1 MSAIYATRPL
11 GTGLDTAVQAISRA
25 QDRFSGASAQIA
37 REGVSRSEPSGARE
51 TQKPKPL
58 AQTPP
63 NPGPPGGARPAD
75 LAEAMVNQ
83 NMAVHDLAA
92 NVKVVQAFDA
102 MLAELSRIKKP
113 D

>member
-1 MSAIYATRPL
+1 MAT
-11 GTGLDTAVQAISRA
+11 GMDTAIQAIGKA

-37 REGVSRSEPSGARE
+37 RQGARSEPVSAKE

-83 NMAVHDLAA
+83 NVAVHDLAA